1 MRVFLAEYEIY
12 KDDYGDLCNPQNG
25 SAVFLDLDNAYKHTL
40 DEINGFISDRE
51 ENRTEREDY
60 EFSYDGYFRITEKDT
75 EDASVNFEYRYRLNG
90 NLASRL
96 VQRGDYM
103 YLDMP
108 ETKGDFK
115 EGDIVRMKDRTDPD
129 ESELFVVRD
138 MDRRGNGSVV
148 SPDNEG
154 YVNLVRVHKQH
165 LLPYTGEVPENINVL
180 SKIFKGETNISL
192 KRLKEFYGEN
202 FIEDITPPCS
212 IPHSHDDITDDST
225 DTAPF
230 LTSLIATHQLAL
242 PNAPVYRLFEK

>member
-1 MRVFLAEYEIY
+1 MNKAYHLEVEAYSMRFGCLRE
-12 KDDYGDLCNPQNG
+12 K
-25 SAVFLDLDNAYKHTL
+25 NACYANLFFSH
-40 DEINGFISDRE
+40 E
-51 ENRTEREDY
+51 EAY
-60 EFSYDGYFRITEKDT
+60 
-75 EDASVNFEYRYRLNG
+75 
-90 NLASRL
+90 
-96 VQRGDYM
+96 Q
-103 YLDMP
+103 
-108 ETKGDFK
+108 KGK
-115 EGDIVRMKDRTDPD
+115 EV
-129 ESELFVVRD
+129 

-180 SKIFKGETNISL
+180 RKIIKGETNISL